1 MSLSDQQLCTS
12 WCTVM
17 GLVENVYINGAGVT
31 AGQGPVFSENFLP
44 FSITYLQTAA
54 KIATFKDLLK
64 SIRA

>member
-1 MSLSDQQLCTS
+1 
-12 WCTVM
+12 M
-17 GLVENVYINGAGVT
+17 GRVENMYINGAGVT

-64 SIRA
+64 SVRA